1 MPRTRLFLS
10 DLDDSLRNMLGGSMQ
25 LIEKSLTTTSLPIGA
40 NVVDIDL
47 GTAKVLLKTIRV
59 TPTASAP
66 QFSVEILNKVTDG
79 SVEYNSLDQTAELY
93 DMVDLPYVDGDGG
106 TKLHLRINNQVE
118 SAYTIQ
124 IRALPLS

>member
-10 DLDDSLRNMLGGSMQ
+10 DLDDSLKNMLGGSMQ
-25 LIEKSLTTTSLPIGA
+25 LIEKSLTTASLPIGA
-40 NVVDIDL
+40 SVVDIDL

-66 QFSVEILNKVTDG
+66 KFSVEILNKVTDG
-79 SVEYNSLDQTAELY
+79 LVEYNSLDQTAELY
-93 DMVDLPYVDGDGG
+93 DMVDLPYVDSDGG

-124 IRALPLS
+124 IRALPLT